1 LISRTT
7 VCELPCAANQR
18 DELAPFHLI
27 TSSAQAR
34 IVGER

>member
-1 LISRTT
+1 M
-7 VCELPCAANQR
+7 CELPCARCAANQR

-34 IVGER
+34 IVGDR